1 MKKAIIT
8 FSLALVGFTNVA
20 FASNVVTTPKFG
32 FVKGYTE
39 YKDATPLAVA
49 IVKGDLE
56 TVKKFIEYGADINQK
71 SNGMTPLM
79 IAARYNQVDII
90 KLLLDKGA
98 NFKLTDEKGLTALK
112 YAQLSNA
119 TQAAAML
126 VQAKEA

>member
-1 MKKAIIT
+1 
-8 FSLALVGFTNVA
+8 L
-20 FASNVVTTPKFG
+20 ASNFNATPNFG
-32 FVKGYTE
+32 FAKEYKE

-98 NFKLTDEKGLTALK
+98 NYKIMDDKGLTALK

-119 TQAAAML
+119 TQATAML
-126 VQAKEA
+126 IQAKVA